1 MGTRSNM
8 HDRTAEAAVGLRK
21 GSWLDELMVDAGKT
35 MVVGTGDDKRIC
47 GLYMK
52 RGECPHCGK
61 QIERTKDDI
70 YFPYCCYDHKRVLER
85 EEEAKIK
92 AEIAAEEEI
101 ERARYARKLEWN
113 NRRRQELRV
122 MSKRGAL
129 EAKLKTAMTRYEE
142 NTRMAANSP
151 KGSKER
157 HRASARAR
165 DWYLNVIKLQRELK
179 IAQERALEQ

>member
-1 MGTRSNM
+1 MGTRSK
-8 HDRTAEAAVGLRK
+8 HDFTAEAAVGLRK

-61 QIERTKDDI
+61 RIERSKDDI
-70 YFPYCCYDHKRVLER
+70 YFPYCCHDHKRVLER
-85 EEEAKIK
+85 EEEAKLK
-92 AEIAAEEEI
+92 AEIAAEAER
-101 ERARYARKLEWN
+101 ERARYARKLAWQN
-113 NRRRQELRV
+113 KRRKELRE
-122 MSKRGAL
+122 MSKREAL
-129 EAKLKTAMTRYEE
+129 EAKLKTAMARYEE
-142 NTRMAANSP
+142 STREAIDSP
-151 KGSKER
+151 KGSTER
-157 HRASARAR
+157 RRASARAR